1 MKEMNARGSFTAI
14 GVDLPPS
21 RDTSAGLSSSGPP
34 PLLRLFE
41 RPADDAA
48 AVDCLAGST
57 TSFVATAMALVTR
70 FFACVV
76 SRTASRLRGPRT
88 GWRGLKIHPTPG
100 TGVPPRRRPRSN
112 NQGCSPW
119 NSWNESFDST
129 VPSTFS
135 ATRSKNASP
144 RPMAPAGGWTYS
156 PRNAACSKR
165 GSSEGSILCAN
176 VASTMTVISAFGW
189 SRRSST
195 TASSSCFRLGRDR
208 PSVAMLDPSTTMCSM
223 GMSV

>member
-1 MKEMNARGSFTAI
+1 MKEMNARGSFTAS
-14 GVDLPPS
+14 GVVFPGIRPP
-21 RDTSAGLSSSGPP
+21 SAGLSDSGAP
-34 PLLRLFE
+34 PLFRLLE
-41 RPADDAA
+41 RPEEVPAA
-48 AVDCLAGST
+48 GTGPAGST
-57 TSFVATAMALVTR
+57 TSLIATAMALVTR
-70 FFACVV
+70 FFACTV
-76 SRTASRLRGPRT
+76 SRVASRLRGPRT
-88 GWRGLKIHPTPG
+88 GWRGLKIHPIPG

-129 VPSTFS
+129 VASTFS

-165 GSSEGSILCAN
+165 ASSEGSILWAK

-189 SRRSST
+189 SRRSSR
-195 TASSSCFRLGRDR
+195 TASSSCFRLGKDR

-223 GMSV
+223 GMSL

>member
-1 MKEMNARGSFTAI
+1 MKRMKARGSFTAR
-14 GVDLPPS
+14 GVGLPAARDPS
-21 RDTSAGLSSSGPP
+21 FAITGSGTPS
-34 PLLRLFE
+34 LLRLLE
-41 RPADDAA
+41 RPGEGAMPDGRP
-48 AVDCLAGST
+48 AGST

-70 FFACVV
+70 FLARTV
-76 SRTASRLRGPRT
+76 SRTAWWLRGPRT
-88 GWRGLKIHPTPG
+88 GWRGLKIHPMPG

-129 VPSTFS
+129 VASTFS

-144 RPMAPAGGWTYS
+144 RPIAPAGGWTYS
-156 PRNAACSKR
+156 PRDAACSKR
-165 GSSEGSILCAN
+165 RSSEGSILCAK

-189 SRRSST
+189 SRRSSA
-195 TASSSCFRLGRDR
+195 TASSSCFRLGRER